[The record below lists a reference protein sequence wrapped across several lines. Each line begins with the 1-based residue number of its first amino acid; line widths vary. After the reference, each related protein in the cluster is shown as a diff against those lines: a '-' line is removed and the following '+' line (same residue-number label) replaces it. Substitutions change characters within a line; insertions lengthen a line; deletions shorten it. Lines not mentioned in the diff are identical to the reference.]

1 MLQRSIRRLAIPAA
15 LLSLLS
21 LASPVHAAGR
31 GAAVTRGDFF
41 AGAMEWVAGF
51 LGRSAESAKKPR
63 GVKSERGSGVDPDGA
78 PLLSTVPNCPAN
90 CGGGSGSNPHG

>member
-31 GAAVTRGDFF
+31 GPAVTGGDFVV
-41 AGAMEWVAGF
+41 GAMQWVAGF
-51 LGRSAESAKKPR
+51 LGQPAEMGKKPR
-63 GVKSERGSGVDPDGA
+63 GGKADHGAGIDPDGTLNLNA
-78 PLLSTVPNCPAN
+78 TPNCPGR
-90 CGGGSGSNPHG
+90 CGGGMQIDPNG